1 MIWAYTIYKSMR
13 NIRPFIKIRVQEMH
27 KTKEKYTFSYLHML
41 LCKLH
46 MPHMLL
52 LSKAA
57 GKTKYI

>member
-1 MIWAYTIYKSMR
+1 MR

-27 KTKEKYTFSYLHML
+27 KAKEKYTFSYLHML